1 MVMIRGENLIKV
13 FKRGRSVVNALNSV
27 DFSIDRGEFVCITGR
42 SGCGKTTFLNII
54 GFLDFP
60 TSGDLYF
67 EGKKVAFSNS
77 EYMTVFRREHVGFVF
92 QKIYLQSHLTVLE
105 NILLPLRYSGKDY
118 EEGVKKANELLEI
131 LEISNRAD
139 FFPNELSGG
148 EAQRVAIARSFINS
162 PDLILADEPTSEL
175 DTKSSSIIM
184 KLLRDT
190 SDKYNVSIV
199 TVTHDPL
206 VLPYGDRVL
215 YMEDGKFVK

>member
-1 MVMIRGENLIKV
+1 MIRGENLTKV

-60 TSGDLYF
+60 TSGDIYF
-67 EGKKVAFSNS
+67 EGKKIAFSNS
-77 EYMTVFRREHVGFVF
+77 EDMTIFRREHVGFVF
-92 QKIYLQSHLTVLE
+92 QKMYLQNHLNVIE
-105 NILLPLRYSGKDY
+105 NILLPLRYSKKNY
-118 EEGVKKANELLEI
+118 EEGLKKANELLEI

-148 EAQRVAIARSFINS
+148 EAQRVAIARAFINS
-162 PDLILADEPTSEL
+162 PELILADEPTSEL
-175 DTKSSSIIM
+175 DTKSSSVIM
-184 KLLRDT
+184 ELLRET
-190 SDKYNVSIV
+190 SDKYDVSIV

>member
-1 MVMIRGENLIKV
+1 MIRGENLTKV

-60 TSGDLYF
+60 TSGDIYF
-67 EGKKVAFSNS
+67 EGKKIAFSNS
-77 EYMTVFRREHVGFVF
+77 EDMTVFRREHVGFVF
-92 QKIYLQSHLTVLE
+92 QKIYLQFHLTVLE
-105 NILLPLRYSGKDY
+105 NILLPLRYSGKNY
-118 EEGVKKANELLEI
+118 EEGLKKANELLEI

-148 EAQRVAIARSFINS
+148 EAQRVAIARAFINS
-162 PDLILADEPTSEL
+162 PELILADEPTSEL
-175 DTKSSSIIM
+175 DTQSSSIIM
-184 KLLRDT
+184 KLLRET

-215 YMEDGKFVK
+215 YMEDGKFIK

>member
-1 MVMIRGENLIKV
+1 MIRGENLTKV

-60 TSGDLYF
+60 TSGDIYF
-67 EGKKVAFSNS
+67 EGKKIAFSNS
-77 EYMTVFRREHVGFVF
+77 EDMTIFRREHVGFVF
-92 QKIYLQSHLTVLE
+92 QKMYLQNHLNVIE
-105 NILLPLRYSGKDY
+105 NILLPLRYSKKNY
-118 EEGVKKANELLEI
+118 EEGLKKANELLEI

-148 EAQRVAIARSFINS
+148 EAQRVAIARAFINS
-162 PDLILADEPTSEL
+162 PELILADEPTSEL
-175 DTKSSSIIM
+175 DTKSSSVIM
-184 KLLRDT
+184 ELLRET
-190 SDKYNVSIV
+190 SDKYDVSIV

-215 YMEDGKFVK
+215 YMGDGKFVK